1 VTRLLAL
8 SFDTPASPS
17 ITLKAG
23 ASSPEHPLLA
33 GWGMVWYPPGDRG
46 AMIVK
51 DPGSVADFAMARL
64 LKSWSRFRSTTFL
77 CQLYG
82 AAERRRHEDTQPFA
96 RIFGDRQLALSHN
109 GYLTKSFARELP
121 LGDDPAFEPLGHT
134 DSEHLLCWLLNRLR
148 SIGVRRVPDLG
159 WETFH
164 GWLREVN
171 RLGTM
176 NLLLT
181 DGDFLVVYQDSTGH
195 NRLHVA
201 QRTPPHQSVRLEDD
215 EVLIDLGDPLD
226 QNRSVLLVSTR
237 PFTAETWRGLDDGEM
252 LVVRRG
258 EVVWRAAG
266 APEPASVSRPRRR
279 SSEEAAAGAREYGV
293 RHVTTYRYETPVE
306 VSQHVLRLRPVSDR
320 AQEVLDFRLD
330 VEPAGIMREFEDVF
344 GNDGVRLDLDVPF
357 TVMRIESRSTVRVRE
372 PGQRLG
378 EARRRS
384 TIPMSWMPWQRE
396 MMAAYLLPP
405 ELPAPQL
412 QELDDYAMSF
422 AERQDLDLLE
432 TLDDINRTLHR
443 DWAYVAGS
451 TTVETTPWEVF
462 VTRRGV
468 CQDFAN
474 LFICLARLLG
484 IPARYRVGYLFTG
497 DPGGDGDDGAND
509 ADHDRRRQS
518 QASHAW
524 AELYLPHAG
533 WRGFDPTNGC
543 LAGRHHVR
551 VACGRN
557 FRDATPTAGTIYRG
571 GGRETLE
578 IEVQVERAST
588 QAENAVA
595 SRG

>member
-1 VTRLLAL
+1 MSRLLAI

-23 ASSPEHPLLA
+23 ASSPEHPLPA
-33 GWGMVWYPPGDRG
+33 GWGMAWYPPGDRG

-64 LKSWSRFRSTTFL
+64 LKSWSRFRSTMFL

-82 AAERRRHEDTQPFA
+82 AAERRRHEDTQPFV

-109 GYLTKSFARELP
+109 GYLTKSFATELP

-134 DSEHLLCWLLNRLR
+134 DSEHLLCWLINRLR
-148 SIGVRRVPDLG
+148 SLGIRRVPDLG
-159 WETFH
+159 WDVFH

-181 DGDFLVVYQDSTGH
+181 DGDFLVVYQDATGH
-195 NRLHVA
+195 NPLHVA
-201 QRTPPHQSVRLEDD
+201 RRAPPHQSARLEDE
-215 EVLIDLGDPLD
+215 EVVIEIGDPLD
-226 QNRSVLLVSTR
+226 GNRTAVLISTR
-237 PFTAETWRGLDDGEM
+237 PFGDEEWRRLDDGEM

-258 EVVWRAAG
+258 EVVWHGGPVESGTAAPG
-266 APEPASVSRPRRR
+266 PRPRPRAD
-279 SSEEAAAGAREYGV
+279 EAETAPGIREYKV
-293 RHVTTYRYETPVE
+293 RHLTTYRYETPVD

-320 AQEVLDFRLD
+320 LQQVLDFHLE
-330 VEPAGIMREFEDVF
+330 VAPSGVLREFQDVF
-344 GNDGVRLDLDVPF
+344 GNEAFRLDLDVPF
-357 TVMRIESRSTVRVRE
+357 REMRIESRSVVRVQE
-372 PGQRLG
+372 PPPTFG

-384 TIPMSWMPWQRE
+384 MIPMPWMPWQRE
-396 MMAAYLLPP
+396 IMAAYLLPP

-412 QELDDYAMSF
+412 QEINDYAMSF
-422 AERQDLDLLE
+422 AERQDFDLVE
-432 TLDDINRTLHR
+432 TLEDINRTIYR
-443 DWAYVAGS
+443 DWDYRKGT
-451 TTVETTPWEVF
+451 TTVETTPWEVY

-474 LFICLARLLG
+474 LLICLARLLG
-484 IPARYRVGYLFTG
+484 IPARYRVGYLFTYG
-497 DPGGDGDDGAND
+497 ASDDP
-509 ADHDRRRQS
+509 RRLQAE
-518 QASHAW
+518 ASHAW
-524 AELYLPHAG
+524 VELYLPHAG

-543 LAGRHHVR
+543 HAGRDHVR

-557 FRDATPTAGTIYRG
+557 YRDATPTAGTIYRG

-578 IEVQVERAST
+578 IEVRVERVEHTAL
-588 QAENAVA
+588 ADVLPGLADGV
-595 SRG
+595 